1 MQRKKSRFWSF
12 IWSFMPG
19 AGHMYLG
26 FMKMGLSLMIIFLT
40 MAAIVGFTN
49 IGALAVFPVALY
61 FYSFFHANNLA
72 SLDEQS
78 FRMVQDQYLFGL
90 DGLDNMENL
99 NSKLKGKKRSTVA
112 AVLIL
117 IGVVMLWEAVF
128 SLLCDIFGWDNTVL
142 RTIYYFMRD
151 DVPRFVIGIAI
162 IWVGIIM
169 IRGRQE
175 NAGSEKYDST
185 DEYVL
190 PDRRSSGMNQSQQ
203 DSYMNQSQRDSYMN
217 QNQQNSYMDQTQQ
230 QDSYMNQSQQDSY
243 MNQTQQQDDYM
254 NQNHQ

>member
-1 MQRKKSRFWSF
+1 MQRRKSRFWSF

-26 FMKMGLSLMIIFLT
+26 FMKMGLSLMFIFMV
-40 MAAIVGFTN
+40 MAGIVGFTN
-49 IGALAVFPVALY
+49 IGALAVFPIVVY

-72 SLDEQS
+72 SLDDQT
-78 FRMVQDQYLFGL
+78 FHAVQDQYLFGL
-90 DGLDNMENL
+90 EGLDNMENL
-99 NSKLKGKKRSTVA
+99 NSKLKGKKRTTLA

-117 IGVVMLWEAVF
+117 IGLVMLWEAVF

-162 IWVGIIM
+162 IWVGIVM

-175 NAGSEKYDST
+175 NAGTEKYDSP
-185 DEYVL
+185 EGYVL
-190 PDRRSSGMNQSQQ
+190 PDRQGSDLERDQAGGYVNQSQQ
-203 DSYMNQSQRDSYMN
+203 TDGYANQNQGQQTDGYAGQN
-217 QNQQNSYMDQTQQ
+217 QNQQAGGYANQ
-230 QDSYMNQSQQDSY
+230 NQSQQAGGYTD
-243 MNQTQQQDDYM
+243 
-254 NQNHQ
+254 QNWQ

>member
-1 MQRKKSRFWSF
+1 
-12 IWSFMPG
+12 
-19 AGHMYLG
+19 
-26 FMKMGLSLMIIFLT
+26 
-40 MAAIVGFTN
+40 
-49 IGALAVFPVALY
+49 
-61 FYSFFHANNLA
+61 
-72 SLDEQS
+72 
-78 FRMVQDQYLFGL
+78 
-90 DGLDNMENL
+90 
-99 NSKLKGKKRSTVA
+99 
-112 AVLIL
+112 
-117 IGVVMLWEAVF
+117 MLWEAVF

-203 DSYMNQSQRDSYMN
+203 DSYMNQ
-217 QNQQNSYMDQTQQ
+217 TQQ

-243 MNQTQQQDDYM
+243 MNQNQQNGYMNQNQQNSYMDQNQQQDDYM